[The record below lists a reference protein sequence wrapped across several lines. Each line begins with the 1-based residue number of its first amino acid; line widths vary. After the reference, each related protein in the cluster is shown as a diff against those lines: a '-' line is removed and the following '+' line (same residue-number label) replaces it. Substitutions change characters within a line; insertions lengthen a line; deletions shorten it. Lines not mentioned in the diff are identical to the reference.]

1 MKGMGNRVQRKAV
14 RRQDGITLIEL
25 MVVVVVIAILAAIA
39 YPSYQEYIR
48 RAARAEAE
56 GILLENAQFLERN
69 YTLAN
74 RYDLDN
80 AGNAT
85 VLPFTVSP
93 KAGEGPAKY
102 NITAAYATPQV
113 FTLSA
118 TPTGSMTGD
127 ACGTLTITEAGVK
140 GAGGTVADCWK
151 Q

>member
-1 MKGMGNRVQRKAV
+1 MRKSIQGKGVL
-14 RRQDGITLIEL
+14 RQTGITLIEL
-25 MVVVVVIAILAAIA
+25 LVVVAVIGILAAIA
-39 YPSYQEYIR
+39 YPSYQEHIR
-48 RAARAEAE
+48 RAARAQAE

-102 NITAAYATPQV
+102 NITAAYAISQV

-127 ACGTLTITEAGVK
+127 ACGTLTLTEAGVK